1 MSLDKWFAYKLNF
14 AVAGFTTVVVI
25 GLVLGLT
32 KIVKYLYF
40 KIILDIIP
48 F

>member
-14 AVAGFTTVVVI
+14 AVAGFTAIVVI
-25 GLVLGLT
+25 GLVLGLV
-32 KIVKYLYF
+32 KIVKHLYF

>member
-1 MSLDKWFAYKLNF
+1 MSLDKWFAYKLDY
-14 AVAGFTTVVVI
+14 AVAGFAAVITI
-25 GLVLGLT
+25 GLVLGL
-32 KIVKYLYF
+32 VKVANYIYS